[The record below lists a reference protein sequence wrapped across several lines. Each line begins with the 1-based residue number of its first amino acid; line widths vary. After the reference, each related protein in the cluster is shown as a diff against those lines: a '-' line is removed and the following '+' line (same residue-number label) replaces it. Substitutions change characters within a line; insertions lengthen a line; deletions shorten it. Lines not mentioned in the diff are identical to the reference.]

1 MNDQNDPDH
10 IQTTL
15 SPLKAHFQE
24 HFLTFCKSNFYNN
37 IITLLNVSVVFVKYL
52 NITSFFSQ
60 SQYYRLHLKLFTQ
73 AV

>member
-1 MNDQNDPDH
+1 MNDPDH

-15 SPLKAHFQE
+15 TGAFFNL
-24 HFLTFCKSNFYNN
+24 CKGNFYNN
-37 IITLLNVSVVFVKYL
+37 IITLLNVSVVFGKYL
-52 NITSFFSQ
+52 EITSFFSE

>member
-10 IQTTL
+10 IQTSL
-15 SPLKAHFQE
+15 SPRKHTSRSIFNL
-24 HFLTFCKSNFYNN
+24 CKGNFYNN

-52 NITSFFSQ
+52 KITSFFSQ